1 VASQLFLV
9 GVLRA
14 LTCLVFP
21 TVNPRRQRRV
31 STRQGKVVNLKL
43 DMYADIHGTTTV
55 HLRPIVNAAYRV
67 VSRAGNNDCVITT
80 R

>member
-9 GVLRA
+9 GVLRG
-14 LTCLVFP
+14 LTCLVFQLL
-21 TVNPRRQRRV
+21 TQGGEDGV
-31 STRQGKVVNLKL
+31 SLSPGQVVNLKL
-43 DMYADIHGTTTV
+43 DVYTDIHGTPTI
-55 HLRPIVNAAYRV
+55 HLRAVINAANGV